1 MNRTDALEMEL
12 GTSKRDLAD
21 ANEKL
26 KDSLERVVR
35 LETEAK
41 RRNEEYVAASNEV
54 ERLESAVNE
63 AEMKISKLKTEIET
77 SSKQQQQQPDSTAAV
92 PYDNSIDAQTED
104 EKDAESRRV
113 RWLEQQRLQAA
124 ESRAQNL
131 EIELQ
136 QLRSEAEAARVA
148 ASEAWAVASQAG
160 VSRQPDTGGGPES
173 IAPSSP
179 GGRSSFHPMA
189 SRSEYQF
196 GGGGR
201 QHQANNLASALEK
214 QRYEMKIDALKVDV
228 ERLRRDRDRAR
239 RELERGKAAAKNA
252 VAQVVER
259 LRVEV
264 HSRAIAERE
273 RDVLQSDLKRTMRQA
288 NDRLEQ
294 KTREAARAHEEFLDA
309 KRKLEKLKHEK
320 SLVSRAVEELHH
332 NQDAAAATA
341 ANTVTNPT
349 SPRPPP
355 GTKAAT
361 AYAANHQQHAPS
373 SSQTSVFVV
382 TSEHVKILVG
392 MILTMLFTVKFL
404 NNGNV
409 NGAAEL

>member
-1 MNRTDALEMEL
+1 
-12 GTSKRDLAD
+12 
-21 ANEKL
+21 
-26 KDSLERVVR
+26 
-35 LETEAK
+35 
-41 RRNEEYVAASNEV
+41 
-54 ERLESAVNE
+54 
-63 AEMKISKLKTEIET
+63 
-77 SSKQQQQQPDSTAAV
+77 
-92 PYDNSIDAQTED
+92 
-104 EKDAESRRV
+104 
-113 RWLEQQRLQAA
+113 
-124 ESRAQNL
+124 
-131 EIELQ
+131 
-136 QLRSEAEAARVA
+136 
-148 ASEAWAVASQAG
+148 
-160 VSRQPDTGGGPES
+160 
-173 IAPSSP
+173 
-179 GGRSSFHPMA
+179 
-189 SRSEYQF
+189 
-196 GGGGR
+196 
-201 QHQANNLASALEK
+201 
-214 QRYEMKIDALKVDV
+214 LKVDV

-273 RDVLQSDLKRTMRQA
+273 RDVLQSDLKRTMRQT

-309 KRKLEKLKHEK
+309 KRKLEKLKQEK

-332 NQDAAAATA
+332 NQDASATTA
-341 ANTVTNPT
+341 ASTVTNPT

>member
-1 MNRTDALEMEL
+1 
-12 GTSKRDLAD
+12 
-21 ANEKL
+21 
-26 KDSLERVVR
+26 
-35 LETEAK
+35 
-41 RRNEEYVAASNEV
+41 
-54 ERLESAVNE
+54 
-63 AEMKISKLKTEIET
+63 
-77 SSKQQQQQPDSTAAV
+77 
-92 PYDNSIDAQTED
+92 
-104 EKDAESRRV
+104 
-113 RWLEQQRLQAA
+113 
-124 ESRAQNL
+124 
-131 EIELQ
+131 
-136 QLRSEAEAARVA
+136 
-148 ASEAWAVASQAG
+148 
-160 VSRQPDTGGGPES
+160 
-173 IAPSSP
+173 
-179 GGRSSFHPMA
+179 MA

-332 NQDAAAATA
+332 NQDAAATTA